1 MQPSILIGVAAGF
14 ASAVLAAS
22 AIASGG
28 GGGSFLLSLLTP
40 LPVFLAGLGWGT
52 AAGFSA
58 ALGLGVGCG
67 LLLGPLPGLLLF
79 LTQALPVALLC
90 HLAQL
95 GRTGTGPG
103 GQPAVVEWYPVGHML
118 AIAAVTA
125 ALLAFVFVYAMGGDL
140 DTLRSALRERVEKFF
155 ELFQKEFPDLF
166 GSKPTDADLAAMTE
180 KMIFVLPAMT
190 ALSILA
196 GQLLNF
202 YLAGR
207 VTLASGR
214 LPRPWPDLA
223 AMRFPRGFGMALAA
237 ALALSA
243 TLQGVPTLLA
253 SAFAGAFLF
262 AYLLMGLAVIH
273 HATRGMPARALV
285 LVGVYLA
292 LVLLNAYAGVAL
304 ALLGLLEPVLPW
316 RRRADPPAPPT

>member
-14 ASAVLAAS
+14 ASAVLVAS
-22 AIASGG
+22 AKAGG
-28 GGGSFLLSLLTP
+28 GGGSFLLSLLMP
-40 LPVFLAGLGWGT
+40 LPMFLAGLGWGT

-58 ALGLGVGCG
+58 AFGLGVGCG
-67 LLLGPLPGLLLF
+67 LLLGPMPGLLLF

-95 GRTGTGPG
+95 GRAGTGPD

-125 ALLAFVFVYAMGGDL
+125 ALLAFVFVYALGGDL
-140 DTLRSALRERVEKFF
+140 DTLRAALRKSAESIYEI
-155 ELFQKEFPDLF
+155 FQKEFPDLF
-166 GSKPTDADLAAMTE
+166 GTKPTDAEFAAMAE
-180 KMIFVLPAMT
+180 KMIYVLPAMT
-190 ALSILA
+190 ALSVLA

-202 YLAGR
+202 YIAGR

-214 LPRPWPDLA
+214 LPRPWPDLG

-237 ALALSA
+237 VLALTA
-243 TLQGVPTLLA
+243 TQQGTPGLMA

-273 HATRGMPARALV
+273 HATRGKPARALV

-292 LVLLNAYAGVAL
+292 LVVLNAYAGVAL

-316 RRRADPPAPPT
+316 RRRAEPPAPTS